1 VATGLGRWLADRPS
15 AIRMLG
21 LAGSVMLGIDA
32 YLFGAGRVIRLHVD
46 PQTVA
51 TGPNGIAIMTLW
63 IVGTAALA
71 GAWWIGRRLAGR
83 VTARW
88 ATWTA
93 AIWMLPMLVIPPI
106 SSRDVY
112 AYSCQGALYAA
123 GSDPYHQGVSSLPCQ
138 WLDSVSAVWRDT
150 PTPYGPVFIM
160 TAGGFSKLGSLTA
173 AIIAFRLLAVVGVVL
188 IALSVPPIAR
198 HFGLPVERSM
208 WLILACPLVVIHLVG
223 GAHNDAITIGLL
235 LAALAVIASR
245 YERISG
251 LVIGG
256 ALIGMSVAI
265 KPTILVAVPFVA
277 LYAAGGAD
285 APSISGVAHGGLHHG
300 DARDTHPFAGSS
312 SGPGPLG
319 FPPLGDLMRR
329 GGAVLGSAFVALLI
343 VTLISGLGF
352 GWISALMHAGG
363 EPSWTSPST
372 SVGTSLNALLH
383 RFGVHWNL
391 VPGTRGAGLVLLPAA
406 LALIFWRARWADR
419 FYGAGIA
426 LLAVTFFAPIA
437 QPWYLV
443 WPLVMLS
450 LTRAR
455 ARWFGIA
462 VVVAGYA
469 AMTNGVGLDGL
480 SRLTL
485 SIGMSVI
492 AVCALVAGVAWL
504 GGREPAQDEAVAVE
518 APAAPMECA
527 TPV

>member
-1 VATGLGRWLADRPS
+1 VASGVGRWLVDPPIS
-15 AIRMLG
+15 AIRWIG

-32 YLFGAGRVIRLHVD
+32 YLFGAFRVIRLHVD
-46 PQTVA
+46 PQSVA
-51 TGPNGIAIMTLW
+51 TGPNGIAIMALW
-63 IVGTAALA
+63 ILGTAALA
-71 GAWWIGRRLAGR
+71 GAWWFGRGLTSR
-83 VTARW
+83 VSTRW
-88 ATWTA
+88 VTVTA

-112 AYSCQGALYAA
+112 AYSCQGALYA
-123 GSDPYHQGVSSLPCQ
+123 GGGDPYHQGISSLPCQ
-138 WLDSVSAVWRDT
+138 WLDSVSVVWRDT
-150 PTPYGPVFIM
+150 PTPYGPGFIM

-173 AIIAFRLLAVVGVVL
+173 TIVAFRLLAVLGVVL
-188 IALSVPPIAR
+188 IAVSIPPIAR
-198 HFGLPVERSM
+198 HFSLPVERSM

-251 LVIGG
+251 LILGG
-256 ALIGMSVAI
+256 GLIGMSVAV
-265 KPTILVAVPFVA
+265 KPTILVAVPFIA

-285 APSISGVAHGGLHHG
+285 APSISSVAHGGLHHG
-300 DARDTHPFAGSS
+300 DARDTHPFAGSA

-319 FPPLGDLMRR
+319 FPPVGDMLRR

-343 VTLISGLGF
+343 LTLISGLGF
-352 GWISALMHAGG
+352 GWVSALIHAGG

-372 SVGTSLNALLH
+372 SFGTSVDALL
-383 RFGVHWNL
+383 RLFGIRWNL
-391 VPGTRGAGLVLLPAA
+391 VPQTRAAGLVLLPIA
-406 LALIFWRARWADR
+406 LVLIFWRARWADR
-419 FYGAGIA
+419 FYAAGIA

-462 VVVAGYA
+462 VIVACYA

-480 SRLTL
+480 SRLGL
-485 SIGMSVI
+485 SIGMGVT
-492 AVCALVAGVAWL
+492 AVFALVAGVAWL
-504 GGREPAQDEAVAVE
+504 LGREPARDDAAVPVE
-518 APAAPMECA
+518 SLVPAS
-527 TPV
+527 VGGV